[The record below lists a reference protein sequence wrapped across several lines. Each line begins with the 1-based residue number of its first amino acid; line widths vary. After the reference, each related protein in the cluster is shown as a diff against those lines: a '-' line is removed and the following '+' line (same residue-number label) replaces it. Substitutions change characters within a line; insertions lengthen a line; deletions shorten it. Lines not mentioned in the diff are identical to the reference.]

1 MVLNVLR
8 RNAIGNGLRAL
19 ETHAGIKVA
28 ALLAAVQ
35 FKLALW
41 AGAFRIE
48 TGSEDRS
55 AIGAT
60 GARDGADHARG
71 ARAELIGPAR
81 APSRGLFARSF
92 FFFFVFRVAIAA
104 VTVLTIH
111 TSLRPPV
118 FLHASTDCHNCYK
131 TPKQNGY
138 AMRMV
143 DR

>member
-1 MVLNVLR
+1 
-8 RNAIGNGLRAL
+8 
-19 ETHAGIKVA
+19 
-28 ALLAAVQ
+28 
-35 FKLALW
+35 
-41 AGAFRIE
+41 
-48 TGSEDRS
+48 
-55 AIGAT
+55 
-60 GARDGADHARG
+60 
-71 ARAELIGPAR
+71 
-81 APSRGLFARSF
+81 
-92 FFFFVFRVAIAA
+92 